1 MFPEYDGG
9 PNMTLKKTPAG
20 ETPAMMTITQKKK
33 KSDLGWHHFF
43 ERLAADKA
51 LDTRQALP
59 HNVQE

>member
-1 MFPEYDGG
+1 
-9 PNMTLKKTPAG
+9 MTLKKTPAG

-43 ERLAADKA
+43 ERLATEKT

-59 HNVQE
+59 QNVQE